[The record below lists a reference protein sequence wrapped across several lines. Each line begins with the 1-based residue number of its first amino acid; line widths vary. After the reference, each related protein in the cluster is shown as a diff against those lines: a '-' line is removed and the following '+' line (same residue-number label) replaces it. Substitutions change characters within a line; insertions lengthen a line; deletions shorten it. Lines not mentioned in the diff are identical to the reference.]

1 MQSQPTSKQKPFRQ
15 WLSILLLL
23 ALLLTALPGTLLAG
37 EEAKP
42 SAQEEAVPILLGEY
56 VQQHAGK
63 DD

>member
-42 SAQEEAVPILLGEY
+42 SAQEEAVPILLGE
-56 VQQHAGK
+56 
-63 DD
+63 